1 MANNKQK
8 WCEELKVDELEMVA
22 RDFQVSL
29 RDRVTAREMGTLSGQ
44 DTASCRHCS
53 EV

>member
-1 MANNKQK
+1 MNF
-8 WCEELKVDELEMVA
+8 EMMA

-44 DTASCRHCS
+44 DTASCHYS
-53 EV
+53 KEV